1 LQLRPFA
8 IAAKPVTNAAYAAF
22 VEAGGTPPRY
32 WQKIDGVWA
41 ERGFGQWRKLRG
53 GAPVRHVDCNDAQA
67 YCRWA
72 KRRLPTE
79 AEWECAASHPGLRWG
94 SVWEWTSSDFLPY
107 PGFAAD
113 PYKEYSEPWFGT
125 HKVLRGASFST
136 PRRLARRT
144 FRNFYQP
151 HRGDVFCG
159 FRTCQQ

>member
-1 LQLRPFA
+1 MGMRRFA
-8 IAAKPVTNAAYAAF
+8 SRLALGQRVGVD
-22 VEAGGTPPRY
+22 VERFP
-32 WQKIDGVWA
+32 
-41 ERGFGQWRKLRG
+41 
-53 GAPVRHVDCNDAQA
+53 
-67 YCRWA
+67 
-72 KRRLPTE
+72 
-79 AEWECAASHPGLRWG
+79 
-94 SVWEWTSSDFLPY
+94 PY